1 MENTNN
7 LKPELCFGS
16 KWWIPKDR
24 YYELKHFCHMYPTYK
39 RVQHDVT
46 ENSIKS
52 SFIVKANNQR
62 KRPYAEA
69 ELVEK
74 AADILAACSRRIGMV
89 DAAAEEADKT
99 MSEYIIKG
107 VTENLS
113 YDVLKVRYNIP
124 CSRDTYYDLYR
135 KFFWHLDKIRD

>member
-1 MENTNN
+1 
-7 LKPELCFGS
+7 
-16 KWWIPKDR
+16 
-24 YYELKHFCHMYPTYK
+24 MYPTYK
-39 RVQHDVT
+39 RVQHDVM
-46 ENSIKS
+46 ENSIRS
-52 SFIVKANNQR
+52 AFIVKANNQR
-62 KRPYAEA
+62 KRPYTEV

-99 MSEYIIKG
+99 MYEYIIKG
-107 VTENLS
+107 ATENLS

-124 CSRDTYYDLYR
+124 CSRDAYYDLYR